1 MAAALSPPYARLD
14 AELDAAKSLR
24 TRNQPTAALQI
35 LQRLEATHAQS
46 GRFQQ
51 ELAHVHRALGQNAAA
66 LAAYRRAVSCN
77 DALAESWT
85 ALEALCRC
93 AGEISEAQ
101 HAAHCLERLARL
113 PPAVAIASSLLNE
126 GELRAAEITIRQYLQ
141 THGAHVEAMRILA
154 QLSVKLNVLDDAEIL
169 LDNIVR
175 MRPDYDDARFEY
187 AFVLTQRRRYEP
199 ALLEIRQLLQ
209 RHPGNPVYRKLHAG
223 ICEGLGSNDE
233 ALKIYA
239 QLSQEMPQD
248 KELCVAMGQVL
259 RTRGSTDE
267 AVPLFQ
273 AALAAPES
281 FAIASLSLANVKSY
295 RFSDDEITRMRHAE
309 AMPCATVADRYNLC
323 FALGK
328 ALEERA
334 QYAESFAYYARGN
347 ALKRTEVLADPE
359 TLIQTMLRQQAVCTP
374 EFFAARRGVGCL
386 RPDPIFIVGMPRSGS
401 TLLEQILASHS
412 QIDGTLELPD
422 IPRLV
427 HQFRNRDPDAPPRYP
442 AILAELTC
450 EEFRELGETY
460 LHDTRIYRK
469 GAPFFIDK
477 LPHNFRDIG
486 FIHLILPNA
495 RIIDA
500 RREPMACCFGNFK
513 QLFPKGTE
521 FKYSLE
527 ELGRYYNHYVALME
541 HWDKVLPGK
550 ILRVRYEDVVNDL
563 EANVR
568 RMLDFL
574 DLPFEPACL
583 EFYKTARTVRTMST
597 DQVRRPI
604 NREGLDQWRHF
615 EPWLGPL
622 KASLS
627 AAVSLNGSR
636 DAL

>member
-1 MAAALSPPYARLD
+1 MAAALSPAYARLD

-24 TRNQPTAALQI
+24 TSHQLTTALEA
-35 LQRLEATHAQS
+35 LQRLEVTYARS
-46 GRFQQ
+46 GRLQQ

-66 LAAYRRAVSCN
+66 LAAYRRAVTYN

-85 ALEALCRC
+85 ALESLCRFV
-93 AGEISEAQ
+93 GELSEAQ
-101 HAAHCLERLARL
+101 HAAQCRDRLTQL
-113 PPAVAIASSLLNE
+113 PPPVAQASSFLNE
-126 GELRAAEITIRQYLQ
+126 GELRAAEITVRQYLQ
-141 THGAHVEAMRILA
+141 SHGAHVDAMRILA

-169 LDNIVR
+169 LDNILR

-187 AFVLTQRRRYEP
+187 AYVLAQRRRYEP
-199 ALLEIRQLLQ
+199 ALLEMRQLLHRQ
-209 RHPGNPVYRKLHAG
+209 PNNPVYSKLHAT
-223 ICEGLGSNDE
+223 ICEGLGWGDE
-233 ALKIYA
+233 ALSIYT
-239 QLSQEMPQD
+239 QLSREMPED
-248 KELCVAMGQVL
+248 KELYVSMGQIL
-259 RTRGSTDE
+259 RTRGSTAE

-273 AALAAPES
+273 AAQAAPES
-281 FAIASLSLANVKSY
+281 FAIASLSLSNVKNY
-295 RFSDDEITRMRHAE
+295 HFSDEEITRMRHAE
-309 AMPCATVADRYNLC
+309 AAPTATVADRYNLC

-334 QYAESFAYYARGN
+334 QYAESFTYYARGN
-347 ALKRTEVLADPE
+347 ALKRTEILADPE
-359 TLIQTMLRQQAVCTP
+359 TLIQTMLRQQLVCTP

-442 AILAELTC
+442 AILADLAP
-450 EEFRELGETY
+450 EEFREMGETY

-469 GAPFFIDK
+469 EAPFFIDK

-527 ELGRYYNHYVALME
+527 ELGRYYRHYVGLME
-541 HWDKVLPGK
+541 HWDRVLPGK
-550 ILRVRYEDVVNDL
+550 ILRVQYEDVVNDL
-563 EANVR
+563 EASVR

-574 DLPFEPACL
+574 RLPFEPACL
-583 EFYKTARTVRTMST
+583 HFYNTARTVRTMST
-597 DQVRRPI
+597 EQVRRPI

-622 KASLS
+622 KAALGAS
-627 AAVSLNGSR
+627 AEPRRSHL
-636 DAL
+636 